1 MIRRGDKMYGES
13 HYISSEAYVKPLLER
28 GTKSLFVQTDDY
40 NAYLEIKKLA
50 EPYGVSVYTTCPEN
64 KIGCFVFNYSPEVG
78 SKLSSEND
86 VYLQN
91 IAKHPKQKN
100 VSEYNSE
107 EMKEHVEEMI
117 VGLEICKLGR
127 YLSTDFQSNVT
138 RFLYVTYPKPE
149 YVLPVEDVSPPFDI
163 PMKCLYHGFI
173 PV

>member
-1 MIRRGDKMYGES
+1 
-13 HYISSEAYVKPLLER
+13 
-28 GTKSLFVQTDDY
+28 
-40 NAYLEIKKLA
+40 
-50 EPYGVSVYTTCPEN
+50 
-64 KIGCFVFNYSPEVG
+64 
-78 SKLSSEND
+78 
-86 VYLQN
+86 
-91 IAKHPKQKN
+91 
-100 VSEYNSE
+100 
-107 EMKEHVEEMI
+107 MKEHVEEMI